1 MNVLLEILSG
11 DTVQIIAAVS
21 DPAQEAYQQIVNN
34 LYCETIKALGLGER
48 KVPSLIAQEFIRRAT
63 LEGLDFGKFQFSKAY
78 IFDEPIFN
86 AIVEHHTI
94 VIPDRVNLICNRLLH
109 CNVESLPQ
117 DVNMGYLVRSHLSVP
132 IFAND
137 LDSELKKINL
147 SLTVLVER
155 GADLKSRG
163 LKLDLALLDML
174 KQEVGKGLS
183 R

>member
-11 DTVQIIAAVS
+11 ETVQIIAAVS
-21 DPAQEAYQQIVNN
+21 DPAQEAYQQLVNN
-34 LYCETIKALGLGER
+34 LYCETIEALGLGER
-48 KVPSLIAQEFIRRAT
+48 KIPSLIAQEFIRRAQIQ
-63 LEGLDFGKFQFSKAY
+63 GFDFEKFQFSKAY
-78 IFDEPIFN
+78 IFDESMFN

-94 VIPDRVNLICNRLLH
+94 VIPDRVNLICNRLLN
-109 CNVESLPQ
+109 CDVESLPQ
-117 DVNMGYLVRSHLSVP
+117 DVNLGYLVRSNLSVP
-132 IFAND
+132 SFAND

-163 LKLDLALLDML
+163 LKLDLALLDTL
-174 KQEVGKGLS
+174 QQEVGKGLW